1 MKQIFLMIFF
11 VFGLAYAQQKIPLIS
26 ETVDMYADSI
36 SESISIG
43 KNSFPAQIW
52 IESGRTLTVN
62 VQYSDGT
69 NWYWL
74 HDPSEDAAW
83 VATIDSTINNVIPL
97 PPWLFYAGK
106 TIRFLFDN
114 DIADTLSIPVD
125 KRPY

>member
-1 MKQIFLMIFF
+1 MLLSGFMFTAFSQ
-11 VFGLAYAQQKIPLIS
+11 VLIRTPVVS

-36 SESISIG
+36 SESIDMG
-43 KNSFPAQIW
+43 KNAFLAQIW

-62 VQYSDGT
+62 VQYSDGAD
-69 NWYWL
+69 WYWV
-74 HDPSEDAAW
+74 HDQITDAVF

-114 DIADTLSIPVD
+114 DIADTLSIPID